1 MSTLVDHYL
10 LQLRTF
16 LPAKQRDDI
25 ASELRESITSAVE
38 ERERELGRPLSDNE
52 LNEVLRGFGH
62 PMVVAGRYLPMQQL
76 IGPDVFPLYW
86 YVMQA
91 VLIVITVVGGL
102 LMGVALLTAPNPI
115 QAALQVA
122 INFWWI
128 ALQVAAV
135 VTFVFATLD
144 YCKARFSFLEKF
156 DARSVSAGVWGV
168 RGSPLSAIP
177 RSDTVWEIA
186 ATALLLLWWIEWVP
200 FPSTSLGIVLQLSAA
215 VDPFFYPV
223 IVLCVVEF
231 VRLGVDLVRPYRT
244 LPRVLVRL
252 ALNLVWLALIVL
264 AYRTEGLVEIAEN
277 ISAEYPEGILRMA
290 QISMSIALFFMA
302 AVTAMLV
309 ATDLVRLFRR

>member
-16 LPAKQRDDI
+16 LPSKQRDDI

-102 LMGVALLTAPNPI
+102 LMGVLLLTAPNPI

-264 AYRTEGLVEIAEN
+264 
-277 ISAEYPEGILRMA
+277 S
-290 QISMSIALFFMA
+290 
-302 AVTAMLV
+302 
-309 ATDLVRLFRR
+309 

>member
-10 LQLRTF
+10 LQLKTF

-25 ASELRESITSAVE
+25 AAELRESISSAVE

-102 LMGVALLTAPNPI
+102 LMGVLLLTAPNPI

-277 ISAEYPEGILRMA
+277 ISAEYPEGILRIA
-290 QISMSIALFFMA
+290 QISMSIALFVMA
-302 AVTAMLV
+302 AVTAILV

>member
-16 LPAKQRDDI
+16 LPSKQRDDI

-102 LMGVALLTAPNPI
+102 LMGVLLLTAPNPI

-200 FPSTSLGIVLQLSAA
+200 FPSTSLGIVLQLSAV

-277 ISAEYPEGILRMA
+277 ISAEYPEGILRIA
-290 QISMSIALFFMA
+290 QISMSIALFVMA
-302 AVTAMLV
+302 AVTAILV